1 MTAGPTFRSVS
12 FLSIPFRSL
21 SVWAR
26 GALYLRMFLWLVFN
40 EVLGMGEPRG
50 TGLSVGRPGLGH
62 GYT

>member
-12 FLSIPFRSL
+12 LLSIPFRSL

-26 GALYLRMFLWLVFN
+26 GTLCLRTFLWLVFF

-50 TGLSVGRPGLGH
+50 IGLSVGRPDVGH
-62 GYT
+62 GYA